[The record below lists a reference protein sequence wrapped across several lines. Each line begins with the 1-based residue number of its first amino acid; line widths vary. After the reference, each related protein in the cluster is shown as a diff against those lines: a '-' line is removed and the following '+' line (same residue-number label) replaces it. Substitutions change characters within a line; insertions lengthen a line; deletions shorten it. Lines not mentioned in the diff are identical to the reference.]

1 MFHASNILTI
11 MQLSI
16 EENKQKTEG
25 NKHNDV
31 S

>member
-1 MFHASNILTI
+1 MLHAPNLLTI

-25 NKHNDV
+25 NKQSDFN
-31 S
+31 